1 MHFLEIVALRGITS
15 LPLLTLGFSPVAMQ
29 AYIALV
35 YVYASLVHANL
46 RGDFNR
52 LGKWLVTPRYHHWH
66 HGLEA
71 EAVDVNFAVHFPLLD
86 RLFGTYHFPPSRW
99 PQAYGVPEAVPN
111 GYWAQFAYPF
121 RRSRV
126 DSAVTS

>member
-1 MHFLEIVALRGITS
+1 
-15 LPLLTLGFSPVAMQ
+15 MQ

-46 RGDFNR
+46 RGDFNT
-52 LGKWLVTPRYHHWH
+52 LGRWLVTPRYHHWH

-126 DSAVTS
+126 DSAVTF